1 MSTNLKSEISNEEVI
16 DSSELSSDS
25 ETNEISELS
34 INNQKLGHTPK
45 KEKFSPNVLGSPKK
59 INIEKCPR
67 FYSENSENIYRN
79 SKVKH
84 ITNNLKKFAEDEI
97 DDLNKRKFSFV

>member
-45 KEKFSPNVLGSPKK
+45 KEKFSPNVLGPPK
-59 INIEKCPR
+59 